1 VRRVTTDANEYGT
14 GSVSITAD
22 SSTIGTIQA
31 ERVSNIFVAPATD
44 AATAK
49 RTTADASGLARPS
62 GLSWTPDGKL
72 VYSTIASGNA
82 DIWIVNADGTGSR
95 QLTNDPAVDTG
106 PEVSPDGR
114 YIVFQ
119 STRSGRNNLWRMDFD
134 GGNLKQLTSGG
145 DDAIPNFS
153 PDGKWVIYD
162 SIVTS
167 DLRKVSIEGGDSVR
181 LTGVPVRWPSVSP
194 KDGMIA
200 GLTLSVENSGR
211 LAIFS
216 PEGGTPTRT
225 FEIPNGSLSSPRWT
239 PDGRAIIYVIT
250 RADSS
255 SLWSQS
261 LDGGAPK
268 QLADFSPEHILL
280 RSFARRKMVR
290 LRARGDHQGR
300 HLNY

>member
-1 VRRVTTDANEYGT
+1 MTVAAVSVTDGTVRPITSPKWLAVGRTAWLRDGTGLVFSADEDVTQIWYVSYPDGNVRRVTNDANEYGT

-22 SSTIGTIQA
+22 SSIIGTIQA

-119 STRSGRNNLWRMDFD
+119 STRSGRNNLWRMDFE

-153 PDGKWVIYD
+153 PDGKWVVYD
-162 SIVTS
+162 AITTF
-167 DLRKVSIEGGDSVR
+167 DMRKV
-181 LTGVPVRWPSVSP
+181 T
-194 KDGMIA
+194 
-200 GLTLSVENSGR
+200 
-211 LAIFS
+211 
-216 PEGGTPTRT
+216 
-225 FEIPNGSLSSPRWT
+225 
-239 PDGRAIIYVIT
+239 
-250 RADSS
+250 
-255 SLWSQS
+255 
-261 LDGGAPK
+261 
-268 QLADFSPEHILL
+268 
-280 RSFARRKMVR
+280 
-290 LRARGDHQGR
+290 
-300 HLNY
+300 